1 MTQIIKTTIDQSA
14 YYLKINRL
22 HEWMPRIVC
31 KDYKLLFAELLS
43 EDKSFTIHHKN
54 VQKLAIE
61 MYKVKNQLCLKIML
75 DSFKEVTHSCNLR
88 NSLIC
93 GSNKIKT
100 IRYGTETITY
110 IDSKMLS
117 IIPHKIRESISLETF
132 RQKVMLWKPD
142 CCPCCICKKYIANV
156 DFVNLS

>member
-22 HEWMPRIVC
+22 HEWMPRIVY

-61 MYKVKNQLCLKIML
+61 MYKVKIN
-75 DSFKEVTHSCNLR
+75 
-88 NSLIC
+88 
-93 GSNKIKT
+93 
-100 IRYGTETITY
+100 Y
-110 IDSKMLS
+110 
-117 IIPHKIRESISLETF
+117 
-132 RQKVMLWKPD
+132 
-142 CCPCCICKKYIANV
+142 A
-156 DFVNLS
+156 